1 MEFKGYVSKC
11 IVSALTM
18 KCREMRGKYVEDK
31 VLEKSK
37 SLVLCKRTEGLI
49 RSTILF
55 FFILSLRNSKVSG
68 LMVMDPDLS
77 LQDDENIEMMR
88 ERGRR
93 GRSDLALAL
102 TVLVGAK

>member
-1 MEFKGYVSKC
+1 
-11 IVSALTM
+11 
-18 KCREMRGKYVEDK
+18 
-31 VLEKSK
+31 
-37 SLVLCKRTEGLI
+37 
-49 RSTILF
+49 
-55 FFILSLRNSKVSG
+55 
-68 LMVMDPDLS
+68 MVMDPDLS